1 MGWVLNFGHSHMPR
15 VLSILASALANLVR
29 PRSRL
34 ARALAPVLL
43 LKIAIL
49 LTARILWFGPM
60 THEVVADDMAAQLVA
75 AQTDGTSRGEIQ

>member
-1 MGWVLNFGHSHMPR
+1 MPR

-60 THEVVADDMAAQLVA
+60 THEVVADDMAAKLVA
-75 AQTDGTSRGEIQ
+75 AETDGTSRGEIQ

>member
-1 MGWVLNFGHSHMPR
+1 MPR
-15 VLSILASALANLVR
+15 VFSILASALANLVR

-49 LTARILWFGPM
+49 LTARLLWFGPM
-60 THEVVADDMAAQLVA
+60 THEVVADDMAAKLTA
-75 AQTDGTSRGEIQ
+75 AETGAASRGDIQ

>member
-1 MGWVLNFGHSHMPR
+1 MPR

-49 LTARILWFGPM
+49 LTARMLWFGPM
-60 THEVVADDMAAQLVA
+60 THEVVADDMAAKLTA
-75 AQTDGTSRGEIQ
+75 ADIDGASRGDIQ

>member
-1 MGWVLNFGHSHMPR
+1 MPH

-29 PRSRL
+29 PKSRL

-43 LKIAIL
+43 LKIAII

-60 THEVVADDMAAQLVA
+60 THAVVADDMATKLIA
-75 AQTDGTSRGEIQ
+75 AEADGAPRGDIQ